1 MLRGEARSRL
11 TGRRARQNEHV
22 LLLAATPIGNLG
34 DASRRLIEA
43 LTNAEVIA
51 AEDTRTTLQ
60 LLRAL
65 GIENRPRLIALH
77 EHNERA
83 RSAELVELARD
94 ADLLVLSDAGMPTV
108 SDPGFVLV
116 QAAVAA
122 GVTVSA
128 LPGPSAVLMALAVSG
143 LPTDRFA
150 FEGFLPRK
158 GRLPALRALAS
169 ETRTLVFFESPHRLG
184 DALRDLAEAFG
195 PDRPAAV
202 CRELTKLYEEVV
214 RGTVSELAERF
225 ADGARGE
232 IALVVG
238 GAAPASASLEDGV
251 ARVAVLVAEGLR
263 LKDAAGEVAELTG
276 LSRRDLYEAA
286 LRAK

>member
-1 MLRGEARSRL
+1 
-11 TGRRARQNEHV
+11 V
-22 LLLAATPIGNLG
+22 
-34 DASRRLIEA
+34 
-43 LTNAEVIA
+43 
-51 AEDTRTTLQ
+51 Q

-77 EHNERA
+77 EHNERDRA
-83 RSAELVELARD
+83 AELVELARD
-94 ADLLVLSDAGMPTV
+94 GSGHGDLLVLSDAGMPTV

-116 QAAVAA
+116 QAAIAA
-122 GVTVSA
+122 GVQVSVI
-128 LPGPSAVLMALAVSG
+128 PGPSAVLAALAVSG

-169 ETRTLVFFESPHRLG
+169 ETRTLVFFESPHRIG
-184 DALRDLAEAFG
+184 DALRDLATAFG

-214 RGTVSELAERF
+214 RGTVAELAERF
-225 ADGARGE
+225 ADGTRGE
-232 IALVVG
+232 LVIVVG

-251 ARVAVLVAEGLR
+251 ARVAVLVAEGSR
-263 LKDAAGEVAELTG
+263 LKDAAAEVADQTG

-286 LRAK
+286 LRRR